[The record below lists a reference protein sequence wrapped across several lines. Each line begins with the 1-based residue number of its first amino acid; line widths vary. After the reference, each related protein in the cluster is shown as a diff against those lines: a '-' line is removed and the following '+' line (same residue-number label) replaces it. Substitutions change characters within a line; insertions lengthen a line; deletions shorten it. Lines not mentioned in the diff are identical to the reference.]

1 MSFREAAGPPEDS
14 DVLRNSRVFRRT
26 CCLPEAHTYK
36 SIVLLSLII
45 CLRKG
50 YAFEHLEQFHLHALL
65 RRALRKVRGNKF
77 QQKSGQADAC
87 TDSSWNSLIK
97 EIIIDKKK
105 LHLYNK
111 YTEVSYES

>member
-1 MSFREAAGPPEDS
+1 M
-14 DVLRNSRVFRRT
+14 RVWST
-26 CCLPEAHTYK
+26 AIYK

-65 RRALRKVRGNKF
+65 CRALRKVRGNN
-77 QQKSGQADAC
+77 SRDDWTGC
-87 TDSSWNSLIK
+87 HLNSHLWNSLIK

-105 LHLYNK
+105 LHLYNE

>member
-1 MSFREAAGPPEDS
+1 M
-14 DVLRNSRVFRRT
+14 RVWST
-26 CCLPEAHTYK
+26 AIYK

-50 YAFEHLEQFHLHALL
+50 YAFEHLEQFTCTPYYVERYEKLEVVIPSEHLDRLPPVQMF
-65 RRALRKVRGNKF
+65 R
-77 QQKSGQADAC
+77 
-87 TDSSWNSLIK
+87 WNTLIK

-105 LHLYNK
+105 LHLYNE

>member
-1 MSFREAAGPPEDS
+1 MPVVFPQEHPE
-14 DVLRNSRVFRRT
+14 RI
-26 CCLPEAHTYK
+26 CCLPEARTYK

-65 RRALRKVRGNKF
+65 RRALRKVRGSN
-77 QQKSGQADAC
+77 
-87 TDSSWNSLIK
+87 SSSIWNGYSRYRLELELPLIK

-105 LHLYNK
+105 LHLYNE

>member
-1 MSFREAAGPPEDS
+1 MLPPEA
-14 DVLRNSRVFRRT
+14 
-26 CCLPEAHTYK
+26 PTYK

-50 YAFEHLEQFHLHALL
+50 YAFEHLEQFTCTPYYVE
-65 RRALRKVRGNKF
+65 RYE
-77 QQKSGQADAC
+77 KSEVGITENSRQAKAC
-87 TDSSWNSLIK
+87 TDFSGTTLIK

-105 LHLYNK
+105 LHLYNE

>member
-65 RRALRKVRGNKF
+65 RRALRKVRGSNYR
-77 QQKSGQADAC
+77 
-87 TDSSWNSLIK
+87 
-97 EIIIDKKK
+97 K
-105 LHLYNK
+105 L
-111 YTEVSYES
+111 

>member
-14 DVLRNSRVFRRT
+14 DVLRNSKVFRKDL
-26 CCLPEAHTYK
+26 LPPGSPHTYK

-65 RRALRKVRGNKF
+65 RRALRKVRGSNYR
-77 QQKSGQADAC
+77 
-87 TDSSWNSLIK
+87 
-97 EIIIDKKK
+97 K
-105 LHLYNK
+105 L
-111 YTEVSYES
+111 